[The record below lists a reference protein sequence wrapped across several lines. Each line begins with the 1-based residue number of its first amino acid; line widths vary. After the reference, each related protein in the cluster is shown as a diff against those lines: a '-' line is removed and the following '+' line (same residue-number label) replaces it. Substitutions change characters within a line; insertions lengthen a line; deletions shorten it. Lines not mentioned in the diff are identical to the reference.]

1 MSQVL
6 FYAVTAEQY
15 ANLATKNDNAIYFI
29 TDGNRIYKGSM
40 PYAHPVAVV
49 DEFPTAGES
58 GTLYIHK
65 NTYEAK
71 TYNGTTW
78 VTVSLPVVTSIGTS
92 PTNAQLPTAQAVKN
106 YLDGEIVKVN
116 SGLSGAIS
124 NVGYDAESKSISVQK
139 GSGDPIV
146 TALTGF
152 FDGVSFDGST
162 GELSFTA
169 NGGTPVKVNLPVEQ
183 FLSAATYDNVSN
195 ILTLTLSNETKF
207 DVNLADLVDT
217 YSGESSNTA
226 TVSVNEGKIT
236 ASVNVSAEAGNIL
249 KTKNDG
255 VYAAVEWQTL

>member
-15 ANLATKNDNAIYFI
+15 ANLSTKNDNAIYFI
-29 TDGNRIYKGSM
+29 TDGNRIYKGSV

-49 DEFPTAGES
+49 DEFPTTGEA

-65 NTYEAK
+65 STYEAK
-71 TYNGTTW
+71 TYNGTVW

-92 PTNAQLPTAQAVKN
+92 PTNTQLPTAQAVKN
-106 YLDGEIVKVN
+106 YLDVEIVKVN
-116 SGLSGAIS
+116 TGLSGAVS
-124 NVGYDAESKSISVQK
+124 NVNYDASSKSITVQK
-139 GSGDPIV
+139 GAGDPVV

-152 FDGVSFDGST
+152 FDGVSFDGAT

-183 FLSAATYDNVSN
+183 FLSAASYDDATNV
-195 ILTLTLSNETKF
+195 LTLTLNNDTKF
-207 DVNLADLVDT
+207 EVNLADLVDT
-217 YSGESSNTA
+217 YSGEASNTA
-226 TVSVNEGKIT
+226 TVSVAGGKIS

-249 KTKNDG
+249 QTKTDG
-255 VYAAVEWQTL
+255 VYASIEWQTL

>member
-15 ANLATKNDNAIYFI
+15 ANLASKNENAIYFI
-29 TDGNRIYKGSM
+29 TDGNRIYKGSV

-49 DEFPTAGES
+49 DEFPVTGEA

-65 NTYEAK
+65 STYEAK
-71 TYNGTTW
+71 TYNGTAW

-92 PTNAQLPTAQAVKN
+92 PTNTQLPTAQAVKN
-106 YLDGEIVKVN
+106 YLDVEIVKVN
-116 SGLSGAIS
+116 TGLSGAIS
-124 NVGYDAESKSISVQK
+124 NVGYDAASKSISVQK
-139 GSGDPIV
+139 GSGDPVV

-152 FDGVSFDGST
+152 FDGVSFDGAT

-183 FLSAATYDNVSN
+183 FLSAASYDDATNV
-195 ILTLTLSNETKF
+195 LTLTLNNDTKF

-217 YSGESSNTA
+217 YSGEASNTA
-226 TVSVNEGKIT
+226 TVSVNGGKIT

-249 KTKNDG
+249 QTKTDG
-255 VYAAVEWQTL
+255 VYASIEWQTL